1 MDMLF
6 NITNRKNKVTT
17 TLYLKEIERI
27 SPIQSAAASHK
38 KLKGSLDTR
47 GIAEHAAARMITTL
61 NQIIGQYMYRTGLL

>member
-6 NITNRKNKVTT
+6 NITIRQNKVTT

-27 SPIQSAAASHK
+27 SPVQSAAASHK

-47 GIAEHAAARMITTL
+47 GIAETCSSKDDYNTESNHWTIHV
-61 NQIIGQYMYRTGLL
+61 